1 VFLLNDKY
9 KVGDE
14 VFVRSLDKTGE
25 IISTVLDLD
34 FDFSVLYI
42 KDDGDYEVKG
52 VYIEDLEKI

>member
-1 VFLLNDKY
+1 LNDKY